1 MRYNVYMTPIASNV
15 FTDNQIAA
23 IYDSINKEFDNREV
37 VEWYDSAMGHE
48 YPKDK
53 KFIAIKKEGLSRLD
67 IDRLNLPDDVIMS
80 AKLSAIEI
88 ANKIGVSVKDIVG
101 VTYVEYSP
109 KYGGSPFLNPHK
121 DAEGESEFILDYQLD
136 ANTDWDIGINKD
148 IYSLNNNDALGIL
161 TTKNYHWRK
170 KKDWNPDEYVK
181 MLFFHIVLEDKNIK
195 DSEYSKEEIFS
206 FAEQYNGGKNETR

>member
-1 MRYNVYMTPIASNV
+1 MTLIASNV

-23 IYDSINKEFDNREV
+23 IYDSINREFANREII
-37 VEWYDSAMGHE
+37 EWYDSSMGHE

-67 IDRLNLPDDVIMS
+67 IDRLQLPEDILIS
-80 AKLSAIEI
+80 AKSSATEI
-88 ANKIGVSVKDIVG
+88 GNKIGVSVKNIVG

-121 DAEGESEFILDYQLD
+121 DAEGDSDFILDYQLD
-136 ANTDWDIGINKD
+136 ANTSWDIGINKD
-148 IYSLNNNDALGIL
+148 VYSLNNNEALGIV

-170 KKDWNPDEYVK
+170 SKEWNPNDYVK

-195 DSEYSKEEIFS
+195 DSEYSQEDIFN